1 MSRRIAAVAGYTVK
15 NLKEVEDSAP
25 KFGLS
30 LALEARFAREP
41 LGLESSGVSYQRLA
55 PSTRAPFGHRH
66 RQQEELYLIV
76 GGGGRI
82 KLDDDVV
89 ELQQWDAVRISPETM
104 RCVEAGPEGLELVAF
119 GAPYTGPGDAELTPG
134 WWADS

>member
-1 MSRRIAAVAGYTVK
+1 MAGYTIK

-30 LALEARFAREP
+30 PGLEARFARES

-55 PSTRAPFGHRH
+55 PNTRGPFGHRH
-66 RQQEELYLIV
+66 NQQEELYLIV
-76 GGGGRI
+76 GGSGRI

-89 ELQQWDAVRISPETM
+89 ALRRWDAVRISPETM
-104 RCVEAGPEGLELVAF
+104 RCLEAGPDGLELAAF
-119 GAPYTGPGDAELTPG
+119 GAPYTGPGDADLTPG

>member
-1 MSRRIAAVAGYTVK
+1 MAGYTIK

-30 LALEARFAREP
+30 PGLEARFAREP
-41 LGLESSGVSYQRLA
+41 LELERSGVSYQRLA
-55 PSTRAPFGHRH
+55 PDTRAPFGHRH
-66 RQQEELYLIV
+66 KMQEELYLIV

-89 ELQQWDAVRISPETM
+89 ELQQWDAVRISAETM
-104 RCVEAGPEGLELVAF
+104 RCIEAGPEGLELVAF
-119 GAPYTGPGDAELTPG
+119 GTPYTGPGDAELSPG
-134 WWADS
+134 WWTGS

>member
-1 MSRRIAAVAGYTVK
+1 MAGYTIK

-30 LALEARFAREP
+30 PGLEARFARES
-41 LGLESSGVSYQRLA
+41 LELQSSGVSYQRLA
-55 PSTRAPFGHRH
+55 PNTRVPFGHRH
-66 RQQEELYLIV
+66 TQQEELYLIV
-76 GGGGRI
+76 GGSGRI

-89 ELQQWDAVRISPETM
+89 ELRQWDAARISSETM

-119 GAPYTGPGDAELTPG
+119 GAPYSGPGDAELTLG
-134 WWADS
+134 WWADT